1 MAVGWLCTPPL
12 LLVVKAMERLDRA
25 GLRSR
30 VDAECAGAH
39 GGSGQSGVSSV
50 VWIAVSVRD
59 ASWYTLQPA
68 VSQWIDWIGSTNAA
82 RSPRFE
88 GENNNKTKQKTKNEK
103 KEKQTRRRAGCRP
116 AWGRSGMEGA
126 RRQAEHRAVLRDAG
140 TRSLTYSLCDHSL
153 PTPDWLTTSDQP
165 ASRSVIL
172 PCRFTAVDS
181 STRSSVHPTAS
192 SHWRSSSQQPLT
204 SWTRGR

>member
-59 ASWYTLQPA
+59 ASWNTLQPA

-88 GENNNKTKQKTKNEK
+88 GENNNKTKNK
-103 KEKQTRRRAGCRP
+103 KRKKRKADAQTSGLQAGMGQERDGGGEEASRASSR
-116 AWGRSGMEGA
+116 AA
-126 RRQAEHRAVLRDAG
+126 RRWH
-140 TRSLTYSLCDHSL
+140 SLTHL
-153 PTPDWLTTSDQP
+153 LT
-165 ASRSVIL
+165 L
-172 PCRFTAVDS
+172 
-181 STRSSVHPTAS
+181 
-192 SHWRSSSQQPLT
+192 
-204 SWTRGR
+204 